1 MENIIK
7 FLRKHWIMC
16 IIMVMFPFALEKVLI
31 LTPVISEFSND
42 TWFSFM
48 ASYVGAI
55 ATIIVMLITFKKS
68 DDENKV
74 IIERQQRQYDI
85 RLDNEKLDHIMQ
97 VLLLDEYYFNNPNT
111 VCDNIEHYVKDIRF
125 IFYDLLQLRYVHDV
139 NKELFNLLKE
149 LLREEIEIINKFQ
162 YIENETV
169 NNGLYEKWKNIYL
182 EILSKVEDKRD
193 KIKIEYN
200 KYQELIRIKYFE

>member
-1 MENIIK
+1 M
-7 FLRKHWIMC
+7 
-16 IIMVMFPFALEKVLI
+16 
-31 LTPVISEFSND
+31 
-42 TWFSFM
+42 
-48 ASYVGAI
+48 
-55 ATIIVMLITFKKS
+55 
-68 DDENKV
+68 
-74 IIERQQRQYDI
+74 
-85 RLDNEKLDHIMQ
+85 
-97 VLLLDEYYFNNPNT
+97 
-111 VCDNIEHYVKDIRF
+111 KDIRF

-169 NNGLYEKWKNIYL
+169 NNGLYGKWKNIYL

>member
-169 NNGLYEKWKNIYL
+169 NNGLYGKWKNIYL